1 MPNLV
6 ISSTDQSPEIGLYET
21 DASGRLTFADER
33 FRQLALQGGPIPLAR
48 APWANAHP
56 ENRANAEVAWRQAHD
71 TSSPID
77 ILVDISDTHGL
88 VRSLRFLANARLDD
102 DGTIIGYVGVVALL
116 PTSQI
121 IFHQD
126 SEKLLALLAD
136 SEDPSII
143 ADFAGNVIYRNTA
156 AENFEQLAVSV
167 GDQMPRE
174 FVATPGSRWRGEV
187 ALRGS
192 DNELHTFDVQTSCS
206 EDRLTILARDISAAL
221 RLQGELAHLAT
232 HDALTGLPNRTL
244 FVRKLSEAIERS
256 RSGTSTVSVFFL
268 DIDKLKDVND
278 SIGHENGDL
287 LITTIGRR
295 LVSATRPGDL
305 VARIGGDEFVILC
318 EGLTDEEAAL
328 DLAERVRQAVTGR
341 ILLQGIEVVT
351 GASLGVVMSRGESD
365 ESNLLDAAI
374 ALMRN
379 ADTAMY
385 YAKTRGRSR
394 CELYTDNM
402 RNSAKDRAILSASL
416 ELALANHELH
426 LVYQPVL
433 SPHSLRVVGAEA
445 LLRWRH
451 PTLGL
456 LTPSSFVD
464 LAEESGMIVPIGEWV
479 VRQACADLRQW
490 LNEKRVDRQFV
501 LHVNVSPRQVGDSRF
516 VEKTLA
522 AVKDADLQPQH
533 IALEFNEKMLIQD
546 SGSTLRTLQSMKR
559 FGFRL
564 SIDDFGTGYSSLSH
578 LRVCPADF
586 LKLDGSFVRSLG
598 EDENDD
604 PIVRGI
610 IQLAHSLN
618 MAVIAEWVTT
628 DAQISRLRLLGCDLM
643 QGYRIGR
650 PVAANDFGI
659 SATTV

>member
-1 MPNLV
+1 
-6 ISSTDQSPEIGLYET
+6 
-21 DASGRLTFADER
+21 
-33 FRQLALQGGPIPLAR
+33 
-48 APWANAHP
+48 
-56 ENRANAEVAWRQAHD
+56 
-71 TSSPID
+71 
-77 ILVDISDTHGL
+77 
-88 VRSLRFLANARLDD
+88 
-102 DGTIIGYVGVVALL
+102 
-116 PTSQI
+116 
-121 IFHQD
+121 
-126 SEKLLALLAD
+126 
-136 SEDPSII
+136 PSII

-394 CELYTDNM
+394 CELYTANM
-402 RNSAKDRAILSASL
+402 RNSARERAILSASL